1 MDPQDYAKIR
11 MKLTTNAADNES
23 YLMKRH
29 SVLLDEETFRLHVLP
44 KVTMIARE
52 QEFYL

>member
-1 MDPQDYAKIR
+1 MDPQVYAKIR